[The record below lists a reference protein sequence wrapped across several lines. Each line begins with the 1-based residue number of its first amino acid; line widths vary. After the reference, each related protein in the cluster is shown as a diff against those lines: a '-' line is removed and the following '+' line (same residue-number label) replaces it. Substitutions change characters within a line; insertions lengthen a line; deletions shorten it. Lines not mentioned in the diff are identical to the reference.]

1 MPEANELNVFYRTLL
16 RVARVQPFNRGP
28 IRRRVIGLLRKHIH
42 HPVEATF
49 HGVPFVFNLDNSTE
63 QKALL
68 GFYNNEE
75 IHYLVGVAKSDTPV
89 FVDVGANSG
98 FYSQMFLFNAA
109 AGARVLSI
117 EPNPEMCRRIAQ
129 NAGLI
134 AARTREKNQSLF
146 IENCAVGDVEG
157 TMHLDL
163 TLGLGGAH
171 LVDAASAKTIEV
183 GVRTLFNIVQAHG
196 IDRID
201 ILKIDVEGYEDRAL
215 IPFFEQADRALFPGH
230 IVIEHSSDRDWLGD
244 LWGTLKA
251 AGYREVF
258 RTRGNSVLRL
268 AG

>member
-1 MPEANELNVFYRTLL
+1 MQEANELNMFYRALL
-16 RVARVQPFNRGP
+16 RIARVQPFNRGP
-28 IRRRVIGLLRKHIH
+28 IRRRVIGLIRKHIN

-49 HGVPFVFNLDNSTE
+49 QGVPFVFNLDNPTE

-75 IHYLVGVAKSDTPV
+75 IHYLVGVAKSDAPV

-98 FYSQMFLFNAA
+98 FYSQMFLFNAS

-117 EPNPEMCRRIAQ
+117 EPNPEMCGRIAQ

-134 AARTREKNQSLF
+134 AGRTREKNQNLY

-157 TMHLDL
+157 SMHLNL
-163 TLGLGGAH
+163 ALGLGGAH
-171 LVDAASAKTIEV
+171 LVDAPSERTIEV
-183 GVRTLFNIVQAHG
+183 GVRKLLNIVQAHG
-196 IDRID
+196 IDHID

-215 IPFFEQADRALFPGH
+215 IPFFEQAGRSLFPRH

-251 AGYREVF
+251 AGYQEVF

-268 AG
+268 VA